1 MALVGERLSVGASG
15 SGYEAMAKK
24 FIKAYWLEIGK
35 NFEARYLGVAET
47 AN

>member
-1 MALVGERLSVGASG
+1 
-15 SGYEAMAKK
+15 MAKK
-24 FIKAYWLEIGK
+24 FIKTYWLEIGK